1 MIIVRENKEQVV
13 VKDSEPM
20 NTFKEAKLLQ
30 AKAYFRLGCAE
41 LELGRCKPAIHAFE
55 ESMKATAAT
64 KPGSKPD
71 SLVVRRLR
79 EAKLKLKGKKQRE
92 RLNFECMFEE
102 MDSEREAKGKAT
114 AAGNEAR

>member
-1 MIIVRENKEQVV
+1 LGL
-13 VKDSEPM
+13 DS
-20 NTFKEAKLLQ
+20 FKEAKLLQ

-41 LELGRCKPAIHAFE
+41 LELGRCKPAIHGFE

-79 EAKLKLKGKKQRE
+79 EAKLKLKSKKQRDRKKFE
-92 RLNFECMFEE
+92 RMFEE
-102 MDSEREAKGKAT
+102 MDSAEDRGAKGKAT
-114 AAGNEAR
+114 AASNVAR